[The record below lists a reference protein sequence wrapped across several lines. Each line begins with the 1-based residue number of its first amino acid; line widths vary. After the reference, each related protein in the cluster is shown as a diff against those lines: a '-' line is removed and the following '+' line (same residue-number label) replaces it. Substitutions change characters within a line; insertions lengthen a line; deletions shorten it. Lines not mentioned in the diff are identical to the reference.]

1 MRAMSDP
8 DPIIGRDHASPAA
21 AASPRRRRSWAIV
34 AVLCTAAAAVGLWGV
49 SAGRHAARSEPA
61 AVGAVVAAPGGE
73 LRVDDI
79 VAWED
84 GGPTMPGM
92 GLPDPVPAGR
102 RRFWIYVT
110 MKARDGGPGM
120 RYERSGFA
128 VAGDGLA
135 PIAPHAADDH
145 LGTIRPG
152 AIATAILLFEVP
164 TRTRDLRLEV
174 RGARPIGLP
183 PGPAPTTTTTHH

>member
-1 MRAMSDP
+1 MLLLCA
-8 DPIIGRDHASPAA
+8 GAA
-21 AASPRRRRSWAIV
+21 AA
-34 AVLCTAAAAVGLWGV
+34 GLWGV
-49 SAGRHAARSEPA
+49 SASRDAAGSRPA
-61 AVGAVVAAPGGE
+61 ALGAVVAATGGQ
-73 LRVDDI
+73 LRVDDV

-92 GLPDPVPAGR
+92 GVPDPVPAGR
-102 RRFWIYVT
+102 RRFWVYVT

-135 PIAPHAADDH
+135 PTAPHAADDH

-152 AIATAILLFEVP
+152 AVATAILLFEVP
-164 TRTRDLRLEV
+164 TRTRELRLEV
-174 RGARPIGLP
+174 RGARRAIGLP
-183 PGPAPTTTTTHH
+183 AGPAPTTTAAHH